1 MIEKMNLKT
10 PGREDDDSDIAIDL
24 KENAAK
30 VKKEM
35 KSSNKE
41 IDNAENDREKALT
54 IIKALGGKENIVTVE
69 NCFSRLRVDVID
81 DTVIDEQTLKTTGAS
96 GVVKKGKN
104 IQVVYGLSI
113 SKIRT
118 IVDDALEIAE

>member
-41 IDNAENDREKALT
+41 IDNAENDREKL
-54 IIKALGGKENIVTVE
+54 
-69 NCFSRLRVDVID
+69 
-81 DTVIDEQTLKTTGAS
+81 
-96 GVVKKGKN
+96 
-104 IQVVYGLSI
+104 
-113 SKIRT
+113 
-118 IVDDALEIAE
+118 

>member
-1 MIEKMNLKT
+1 M
-10 PGREDDDSDIAIDL
+10 
-24 KENAAK
+24 
-30 VKKEM
+30 
-35 KSSNKE
+35 
-41 IDNAENDREKALT
+41 
-54 IIKALGGKENIVTVE
+54 TVE